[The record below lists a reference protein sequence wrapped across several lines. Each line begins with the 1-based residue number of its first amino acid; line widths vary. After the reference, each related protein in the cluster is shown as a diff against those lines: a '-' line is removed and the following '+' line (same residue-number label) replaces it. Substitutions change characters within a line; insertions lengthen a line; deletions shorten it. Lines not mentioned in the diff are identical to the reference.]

1 MEYMVQYR
9 NWWDDRLGR
18 PIPDGPMPL
27 GECRKW
33 IAEHPGT
40 EYNILHRDASDP
52 AAIWSVMPT
61 TD

>member
-1 MEYMVQYR
+1 
-9 NWWDDRLGR
+9 
-18 PIPDGPMPL
+18 MPL

-61 TD
+61 AD

>member
-1 MEYMVQYR
+1 
-9 NWWDDRLGR
+9 
-18 PIPDGPMPL
+18 MPL

-52 AAIWSVMPT
+52 AAVWSVMPT
-61 TD
+61 AE